1 MAQKFLV
8 RQSGKTKQKEATA
21 TSAGVADAG
30 KVPALDSAGKLH
42 MSMMPNGIGAE
53 TQVLPASEN
62 LSAGAFVNIFSDSG
76 VAKVRLA
83 DNSNGRPADGY
94 VIESVTAAA
103 DATVYP
109 LDGTN
114 SQLSGLT
121 PGAEYWLGTAG
132 GVIDT
137 PLGESDPTNANKIS
151 QYLGKAKSATELI
164 TTDDSYVVL

>member
-8 RQSGKTKQKEATA
+8 RQSGKTVQKEATA
-21 TSAGVADAG
+21 SSAGVADAG
-30 KVPALDSAGKLH
+30 KVPALDGSGKLH
-42 MSMMPNGIGAE
+42 MSMMPSGIGAE

-62 LSAGAFVNIFSDSG
+62 LSAGAHVNIFSDSG
-76 VAKVRLA
+76 AAKVRLA

-94 VIESVTAAA
+94 VLESVISAA

-114 SQLSGLT
+114 SQLSALT

-132 GVIDT
+132 GVIGS
-137 PLGESDPTNANKIS
+137 PLDETDPANANKIS

>member
-1 MAQKFLV
+1 MAEKFLV
-8 RQSGKTKQKEATA
+8 RQDGKTKRKAAIT

-30 KVPALDSAGKLH
+30 KIPALDSAGKLDL
-42 MSMMPNGIGAE
+42 SMMPNGIGAE
-53 TQVLPASEN
+53 TQIIPASEN
-62 LSAGAFVNIFSDSG
+62 LSAGAFVNIFSDSS

-94 VIESVTAAA
+94 VLVSVSAAA
-103 DATVYP
+103 DATAYP

-137 PLGESDPTNANKIS
+137 PLDENDVANANKIS

>member
-1 MAQKFLV
+1 MAEKFLV
-8 RQSGKTKQKEATA
+8 RQDGKTKRKAAIT

-30 KVPALDSAGKLH
+30 KIPALDSAGKLH

-62 LSAGAFVNIFSDSG
+62 LSAGVFVNIFSDSG

-94 VIESVTAAA
+94 VLESVSAAA

-114 SQLSGLT
+114 SQLSSLT
-121 PGAEYWLGTAG
+121 PGVEYWLGTAG
-132 GVIDT
+132 GVITT
-137 PLGESDPTNANKIS
+137 PLDESDPTNDNKIS

-164 TTDDSYVVL
+164 TTDDGYVVL